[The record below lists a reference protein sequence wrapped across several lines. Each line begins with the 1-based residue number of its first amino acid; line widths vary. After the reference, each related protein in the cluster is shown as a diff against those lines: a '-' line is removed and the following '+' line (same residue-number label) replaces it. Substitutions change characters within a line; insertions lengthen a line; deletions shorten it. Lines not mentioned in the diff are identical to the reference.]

1 VFDAAD
7 GPLVAI
13 LSSTYPREMLLKNE
27 DAPRGELQSIH
38 VNRPKFWRFRDGKWL
53 AADDKILPGIDKDF
67 VIDRYRNHHKAH
79 LNHPNQQK
87 NIGLEYE
94 LPPTGLVLPV
104 KGRENFMDPS
114 ETYIWKTFRFDGK
127 RFVLAG

>member
-1 VFDAAD
+1 V
-7 GPLVAI
+7 
-13 LSSTYPREMLLKNE
+13 
-27 DAPRGELQSIH
+27 
-38 VNRPKFWRFRDGKWL
+38 
-53 AADDKILPGIDKDF
+53 DDKILPGIEKDF
-67 VIDRYRNHHKAH
+67 VIDRYRNHYKAH

-87 NIGLEYE
+87 NIWLEYE
-94 LPPTGLVLPV
+94 LPPTGGVMRV